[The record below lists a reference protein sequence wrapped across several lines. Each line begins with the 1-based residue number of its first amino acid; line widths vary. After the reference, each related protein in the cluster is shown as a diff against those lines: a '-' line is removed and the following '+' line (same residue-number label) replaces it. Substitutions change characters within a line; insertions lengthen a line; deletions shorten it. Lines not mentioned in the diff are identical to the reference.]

1 MNDDR
6 RCLVVDGQA
15 VVRMGVRGL
24 LDGHYEVEEASG
36 WPEALAALTETGGF
50 DVAVIE
56 FDGRGRSGGEPG
68 GTAMIRAL
76 RKAMPGT
83 GIVALAQ
90 RAEPHAAGEAIEAGA
105 LAYVAKSSPPEVL
118 RRAVEAA
125 ADCGRFVDPA
135 TEAGA
140 TTGCPLTRRQRETLQ
155 LLADGLSTADVAS
168 RLGVSAETIRSH
180 TKAIL
185 ARLQA
190 RDRAHAVAI
199 GLRSALID

>member
-15 VVRMGVRGL
+15 VVRLGVRGL
-24 LDGHYEVEEASG
+24 LHGHYEVEEASDWSG
-36 WPEALAALTETGGF
+36 ALAALTETGGF

-56 FDGRGRSGGEPG
+56 LDGRGRSEGEPG

-90 RAEPHAAGEAIEAGA
+90 RAERHAAGEALEAGA

-118 RRAVEAA
+118 RSAIEAA
-125 ADCGRFVDPA
+125 ADAGRFVDPA
-135 TEAGA
+135 TEPGG
-140 TTGCPLTRRQRETLQ
+140 TGSPLTRRQRETLQ

-168 RLGVSAETIRSH
+168 RLGLSAETVRTH

-185 ARLQA
+185 ARLEA
-190 RDRAHAVAI
+190 RDRTHAVAI
-199 GLRSALID
+199 GLRSALIE